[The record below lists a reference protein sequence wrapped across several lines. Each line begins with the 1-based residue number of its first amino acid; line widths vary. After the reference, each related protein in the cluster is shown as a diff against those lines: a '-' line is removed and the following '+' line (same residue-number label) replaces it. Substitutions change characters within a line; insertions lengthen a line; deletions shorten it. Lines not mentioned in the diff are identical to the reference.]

1 MALLKRPSRK
11 RMRVGAAAKY
21 LGVSRQKVQRLIAS
35 GQLPAE
41 VIPGDVRQDRYV
53 KQEDLD
59 RVFKPF
65 EVPS

>member
-1 MALLKRPSRK
+1 MKVARLYYESELTQARIAQ
-11 RMRVGAAAKY
+11 RMR
-21 LGVSRQKVQRLIAS
+21 LSRQKVQRLIAS